1 MPKEVPIETAL
12 AKMRELLE
20 IVNRSDQEKRDAIL
34 SALQAILQAL
44 VNIDNGSAAVV
55 MCADFKGAMGLY
67 TLNAN
72 EETVIALAQSV
83 LAQLSGASLD
93 DLPVEQMGA
102 MQ

>member
-1 MPKEVPIETAL
+1 MHNDIPIELAL
-12 AKMRELLE
+12 TKMRELLE
-20 IVNRSDQEKRDAIL
+20 VINRSDQEKRDTIL

-55 MCADFKGAMGLY
+55 LATDFKGAMGLY

-83 LAQLSGASLD
+83 LAQLSSPSLD
-93 DLPVEQMGA
+93 ALPLEQMGA